1 MSFSSNTGSAT
12 PFSRLSILL
21 HWVMAALIIVML
33 FVGLVMAH
41 DSTIHYTG
49 LFTLHRTVGFLLLLL
64 VVIRLINRFASR
76 TPPLPNDLPA
86 VMKLA
91 AHLSHILLY
100 GFMIALPLVGWAML
114 SAGGYPITLWGGCHI
129 PPLIGFHPHLW
140 GALRCLHSLLAYGL
154 ILLILAHIGAA
165 LLHGIIRRDGVMGS
179 MLGR

>member
-1 MSFSSNTGSAT
+1 MSFPQNTGTA

-21 HWVMAALIIVML
+21 HWVMAALIMVML

-41 DSTIHYTG
+41 DSTIHYAG

-64 VVIRLINRFASR
+64 VIIRFINRFASH
-76 TPPLPNDLPA
+76 TPALPHDLPKP
-86 VMKLA
+86 MKLA

-100 GFMIALPLVGWAML
+100 GFMVALPLVGWAML

-154 ILLILAHIGAA
+154 IPLILAHIGAA
-165 LLHGIIRRDGVMGS
+165 LLHGIIRRDSVTGS

>member
-1 MSFSSNTGSAT
+1 MSFPQNTGHAT
-12 PFSRLSILL
+12 PFPRLSILL
-21 HWVMAALIIVML
+21 HWVMAVLIIVML

-41 DSTIHYTG
+41 DSTIHYAG

-64 VVIRLINRFASR
+64 VVIRLVNRFANH
-76 TPPLPNDLPA
+76 TPALPMDMPGP
-86 VMKLA
+86 MKLA
-91 AHLSHILLY
+91 AHFSHILLY

-129 PPLIGFHPHLW
+129 PPLMGFHPHLW
-140 GALRCLHSLLAYGL
+140 GVLRCLHSLLAYGL

-165 LLHGIIRRDGVMGS
+165 LLHSIIRRDGVMGS

>member
-1 MSFSSNTGSAT
+1 MSFPQNTGHAT
-12 PFSRLSILL
+12 LFPRLSILL
-21 HWVMAALIIVML
+21 HWVMAVLIIVML

-41 DSTIHYTG
+41 DSTIHYAG

-64 VVIRLINRFASR
+64 VVIRLVNRFANH
-76 TPPLPNDLPA
+76 TPALPMDMPGP
-86 VMKLA
+86 MKLA
-91 AHLSHILLY
+91 AHFSHILLY

-129 PPLIGFHPHLW
+129 PPLMGFHPHLW

>member
-1 MSFSSNTGSAT
+1 MSFSSAT

-21 HWVMAALIIVML
+21 HWVMAALIMVMH

-76 TPPLPNDLPA
+76 TPPLPNDLPTA
-86 VMKLA
+86 MKLA

-165 LLHGIIRRDGVMGS
+165 LLHSIIRRDGVMGS

>member
-1 MSFSSNTGSAT
+1 MSFSQNTGHAA
-12 PFSRLSILL
+12 PFPRLSILL

-41 DSTIHYTG
+41 DSTIHYEG
-49 LFTLHRTVGFLLLLL
+49 LFTLHRTMGFLILLL
-64 VVIRLINRFASR
+64 VVIRLINRFTNR
-76 TPPLPNDLPA
+76 TPALPDDLP
-86 VMKLA
+86 VLMKLA

-100 GFMIALPLVGWAML
+100 GFMFALPVVGCAML

-129 PPLIGFHPHLW
+129 PPLMGFHPHLW

-154 ILLILAHIGAA
+154 ILLIIAHIGAA

>member
-1 MSFSSNTGSAT
+1 MSFPQNTGTA

-21 HWVMAALIIVML
+21 HWVMAALIMVML

-41 DSTIHYTG
+41 DSTIHYAG

-64 VVIRLINRFASR
+64 VVIRLINRFASH
-76 TPPLPNDLPA
+76 TPALPHDLPII
-86 VMKLA
+86 MKLA

-100 GFMIALPLVGWAML
+100 GFMVALPLVGWAML

-165 LLHGIIRRDGVMGS
+165 LLHGIIRRDGVLRS

>member
-1 MSFSSNTGSAT
+1 MSFPQNTGHAT
-12 PFSRLSILL
+12 PFPRLSILL
-21 HWVMAALIIVML
+21 HWVMAVLIIVML

-41 DSTIHYTG
+41 DSTIHYAG

-64 VVIRLINRFASR
+64 VVIRLVNRFANH
-76 TPPLPNDLPA
+76 TPALPMDMPGP
-86 VMKLA
+86 MKLA
-91 AHLSHILLY
+91 AHFSHILLY

-114 SAGGYPITLWGGCHI
+114 SAGGYPITLWGGYHI
-129 PPLIGFHPHLW
+129 PPLMGFHPHLW
-140 GALRCLHSLLAYGL
+140 GVLRCLHSLLAYGL